1 MQPEIPLPNGLEAF
15 FMKRKEDYLLENR
28 EKLTLQTVICHPYL
42 LICLLWKCPRQGKVE
57 KFWIFVG
64 TGWDDE

>member
-1 MQPEIPLPNGLEAF
+1 
-15 FMKRKEDYLLENR
+15 MKRKEDYLLENR